1 MIGQKNLLKQIE
13 WQINAGCFPRFSIIV
28 GDRGSEK
35 NMVAYY
41 VSSTMF
47 ATHISLPDI
56 KIDTIRYVIEQ
67 AYKIRQQQPIVYVI
81 EDADDMSVQAK
92 NALLK
97 VTEEPPNNV
106 YFIMTLEDANNTL
119 DTIRSRATI
128 FQMERYK
135 PDEIIDYAMP
145 IFGVEQLD
153 GTTRKIIVDLCE
165 TPGDVDL
172 LYKIGLHDF
181 YDFVGKVVD
190 HIATA
195 SGANVFKIA
204 DKIALKDEPD
214 KYDLKLFWKA
224 FASICLRIGQQRGD
238 ATKLVKYCNAY
249 TITSRIIQKL
259 RIKGVNKQM
268 LFDEWILEVRKA
280 WM

>member
-35 NMVAYY
+35 NLIASYI
-41 VSSTMF
+41 SSTMF
-47 ATHISLPDI
+47 AMHISLPDV
-56 KIDTIRYVIEQ
+56 KIDTIRYAIEQ
-67 AYKIRQQQPIVYVI
+67 AYKVHQQQPTVYVI

-128 FQMERYK
+128 FQMEGYK
-135 PDEIIDYAMP
+135 PDEIIDYALP
-145 IFGVEQLD
+145 IFGANLMDDAITKKV
-153 GTTRKIIVDLCE
+153 IDLCD

-172 LYKIGLHDF
+172 LYRMGIVEF
-181 YDFVGKVVD
+181 YPYVEKVVD
-190 HIATA
+190 NIATA

-238 ATKLVKYCNAY
+238 AAKLVKYCNAY
-249 TITSRIIQKL
+249 TITSKIIQKL

-268 LFDEWILEVRKA
+268 LFDEWILEVRKV